1 MKKNATMDVEEV
13 RQFITNFKQGVMK
26 TPELCDE
33 IVSKARS
40 FLVSEKQYK
49 EYLDF
54 SARFYK
60 YSFNNT
66 MLIKMQNQHATYVGS
81 YKHFKDIGYNVRRGQ
96 HGYTILVPVVVKLF
110 ERNGELIKLKD
121 ATPDEKF
128 KISSGELTLQERIF
142 FKPGTVFDIS
152 QTTIAEDELPG
163 FLKGMKP
170 RGDSACR
177 YQQLSEFVEGHG
189 IKIVEE
195 DFQSVSLNGKYRLAD
210 DSIHINERMNV
221 QNKYATL
228 LHEFAHAIMHKNATG
243 MDLNLQA
250 IEFEAE
256 SVAYMVLRLT
266 GADVSDYS
274 FQYITQYYQHMND
287 DDVGKSLRRIDAAA
301 GYISSHLEMMQPE
314 GLPVSFPS
322 KAEVPLDPNS
332 EKNLLFH
339 AVRSSD
345 FMEES
350 PYEGI

>member
-1 MKKNATMDVEEV
+1 MDVEEV
-13 RQFITNFKQGVMK
+13 RQLVANFKQGVMK
-26 TPELCDE
+26 TPELCEE

-66 MLIKMQNQHATYVGS
+66 MLIKMQNPHATYVGS
-81 YKHFKDIGYNVRRGQ
+81 YKHLKDLGYNVRRGE
-96 HGYTILVPVVVKLF
+96 HGYTIMVPVVVKLF
-110 ERNGELIKLKD
+110 ERNNEWVRLRD

-128 KISSGELTLQERIF
+128 KISSGELTLQERVF

-170 RGDSACR
+170 KWDSTRR
-177 YQQLSEFVEGHG
+177 YQQLMEFVEGHG

-210 DSIHINERMNV
+210 DSIHINERMNK
-221 QNKYATL
+221 QNKYTTL
-228 LHEFAHAIMHKNATG
+228 LHEFAHAIMHKNAAGTG
-243 MDLNLQA
+243 LSLQA

-256 SVAYMVLRLT
+256 SVAYMVLRIT

-274 FQYITQYYQHMND
+274 FQYINQYFQQMNN

-301 GYISSHLEMMQPE
+301 GYISSHLEMMKPE
-314 GLPVSFPS
+314 ALPVTLPTKTEIPVDS
-322 KAEVPLDPNS
+322 KS

-339 AVRSSD
+339 AVRASD
-345 FMEES
+345 FMEEGS
-350 PYEGI
+350 YEGI